1 MRHAT
6 VHPRTLG
13 YLGRA
18 LSLEYSAVQQ
28 YMTQAALVEAWGL
41 SEAADRF
48 RRETV
53 EEMQHAERL
62 VKRMLGLGV
71 SPNASQLRPA
81 TVAHSLVDLLR
92 QDAVLEAEIVT
103 LYDEATRFCR
113 RTGDHENAEF
123 FDGLLQDEIHHA
135 AEVEQWLR
143 GKENFDVLF
152 VSYNRMM
159 ADPSGQAARVHRFL
173 EADLDLQCER
183 MIEAIDASLYRQRKE
198 R

>member
-28 YMTQAALVEAWGL
+28 YMTQAALAEAWGL
-41 SEAADRF
+41 KDAADRF

-81 TVAHSLVDLLR
+81 GVARNLVDLLR
-92 QDAVLEAEIVT
+92 QDAALEAEIVA

-113 RTGDHENAEF
+113 RTGDHENGEF
-123 FDGLLQDEIHHA
+123 FNGLLQDELHHA
-135 AEVEQWLR
+135 AEIDSWLESLGVPR
-143 GKENFDVLF
+143 HQPD
-152 VSYNRMM
+152 
-159 ADPSGQAARVHRFL
+159 
-173 EADLDLQCER
+173 ER
-183 MIEAIDASLYRQRKE
+183 AYF
-198 R
+198 

>member
-28 YMTQAALVEAWGL
+28 YMTQAALTEAWGL
-41 SEAADRF
+41 KEAADRF

-81 TVAHSLVDLLR
+81 NVARNLIDLLR
-92 QDAVLEAEIVT
+92 QDAVLEAEIVA

-113 RTGDHENAEF
+113 RIQDHENAEF
-123 FDGLLQDEIHHA
+123 FNGLLQDELHHA
-135 AEVEQWLR
+135 AEIETW
-143 GKENFDVLF
+143 
-152 VSYNRMM
+152 
-159 ADPSGQAARVHRFL
+159 L
-173 EADLDLQCER
+173 EALGVPRHQEPNER
-183 MIEAIDASLYRQRKE
+183 AYF
-198 R
+198 

>member
-28 YMTQAALVEAWGL
+28 YMTQAALAEAWGL
-41 SEAADRF
+41 NEAADRF

-81 TVAHSLVDLLR
+81 SIAHSLVDLLR
-92 QDAVLEAEIVT
+92 QDAVLEGEIVA
-103 LYDEATRFCR
+103 LYDEATSFCR
-113 RTGDHENAEF
+113 RVGDHENAEF
-123 FDGLLQDEIHHA
+123 FNGLLQDERHHA
-135 AEVEQWLR
+135 AEVEQWLESLGVTR
-143 GKENFDVLF
+143 RD
-152 VSYNRMM
+152 
-159 ADPSGQAARVHRFL
+159 AD
-173 EADLDLQCER
+173 ER
-183 MIEAIDASLYRQRKE
+183 AYF
-198 R
+198 